1 MNSIEFFSKLNIP
14 PNVVNLN
21 SIVTGYATSFDWLL
35 AKTTLGVDDFSSEF
49 SESHR
54 DLVGCGGE
62 REGDWIQVR
71 GREGGDNEQVTGRV
85 ASEGEGQT
93 DYYGFNSRY
102 YNRRVN

>member
-1 MNSIEFFSKLNIP
+1 MNFSKLNIP

-21 SIVTGYATSFDWLL
+21 SIVTGDATSFDWLL

-62 REGDWIQVR
+62 REDDWFRVR
-71 GREGGDNEQVTGRV
+71 GT
-85 ASEGEGQT
+85 
-93 DYYGFNSRY
+93 
-102 YNRRVN
+102 RRGWRQ